1 MTRMNTMTSPPET
14 ESNTNQKVAVFMAG
28 FTLAQVPRLAVSA
41 GKFSAVRFRIS
52 SSYIP
57 LFLNQMIISYRIA
70 ALLGTM
76 VMNGLIL
83 GCPNFKQHLGIVSSI
98 CTSSMSLCYA
108 LTLVTFYTGGD
119 QGYITA
125 YYWGI
130 VLTSFMYGCSVVSV
144 TTLASSEIA
153 GYLAAIPAA
162 SIVSSSYHLSFV
174 KFGNKFRLQNINYWV
189 VVWQIITAICL
200 AVIAAGIWIV
210 AYGDGK
216 AVSSGTTAEEDD
228 FWTGLSLSGSP
239 LFLAAFGYGLQYA
252 FYPAIAPYKLAGI
265 QKGFYISLALLY
277 TGAIPPAI
285 LLYLKEAKKGPDK
298 NWTEYYGWHYAWFLF
313 ALEVTCAYIFTIILH
328 YPDGF
333 IARTLRHSTILLT
346 LVIVLYDM
354 CVHTTRGIGSN
365 GASRQTKEG
374 NSKKN
379 SKMATLNTLL
389 YSITQLIFAFMGNG
403 YLKTYSK
410 YEKDPDNWP
419 TKHFTTRKAFWY
431 WCGCSTKCAC
441 KNLVTAFTTD
451 VRGSIVEKREFLYVV
466 YADEVDNSRK
476 PPNAKDP
483 TVMKIV
489 HDI

>member
-1 MTRMNTMTSPPET
+1 MTQMSTMTET
-14 ESNTNQKVAVFMAG
+14 EESRTDQKVAAFMVG
-28 FTLAQVPRLAVSA
+28 FALAQVPRLAVSA
-41 GKFSAVRFRIS
+41 GKFAAVRFRIS

-70 ALLGTM
+70 ALIGTM

-83 GCPNFKQHLGIVSSI
+83 GYPEFKKYLNIVSSI

-130 VLTSFMYGCSVVSV
+130 VLTSFMYGCTVVSV

-153 GYLAAIPAA
+153 AYLAAIPAA
-162 SIVSSSYHLSFV
+162 CITSSSYHLSFI
-174 KFGNKFRLQNINYWV
+174 KLGNKYRLQNINYWV

-210 AYGDGK
+210 AYG
-216 AVSSGTTAEEDD
+216 SSQTSSSSTSNDD
-228 FWTGLSLSGSP
+228 FWTGIRLSWSP

-265 QKGFYISLALLY
+265 QKGFYISLTLLY

-285 LLYLKEAKKGPDK
+285 LLYLKETGKGPDK
-298 NWTEYYGWHYAWFLF
+298 NWTTYWGWHYSWFLF

-374 NSKKN
+374 NGKKN

-389 YSITQLIFAFMGNG
+389 YSIMQLIFAFMGNG
-403 YLKTYSK
+403 YLKTYRQA
-410 YEKDPDNWP
+410 EKDPDNWP

-451 VRGSIVEKREFLYVV
+451 VRGSIVEKKEHLYIV
-466 YADEVDNSRK
+466 YADEVDNIRK
-476 PPNAKDP
+476 PPKTKNPK
-483 TVMKIV
+483 VMKIV
-489 HDI
+489 YDI

>member
-1 MTRMNTMTSPPET
+1 MGTMASSQT
-14 ESNTNQKVAVFMAG
+14 EGSSLQKVAAFMAA
-28 FTLAQVPRLAVSA
+28 FALSQLPRLAVSA
-41 GKFSAVRFRIS
+41 GKFAAVRFRIG

-57 LFLNQMIISYRIA
+57 LFLNQVIISYRIA

-83 GCPNFKQHLGIVSSI
+83 GSPTFKDSLNIVSSV
-98 CTSSMSLCYA
+98 CTCSMSLCYA
-108 LTLVTFYTGGD
+108 VTLVTFYTGGD

-130 VLTSFMYGCSVVSV
+130 VLTSFMCGCTVVSV

-153 GYLAAIPAA
+153 AYLAAIPAA
-162 SIVSSSYHLSFV
+162 CITSSSYHLSFV
-174 KFGNKFRLQNINYWV
+174 KLGNKYRLQNINYWV

-200 AVIAAGIWIV
+200 AVIAAGIWIP
-210 AYGDGK
+210 AYG
-216 AVSSGTTAEEDD
+216 SSQTNKSSTSNDD
-228 FWTGLSLSGSP
+228 FWTGIRLSWSP

-265 QKGFYISLALLY
+265 QKGFYISLTLLY

-285 LLYLKEAKKGPDK
+285 LLYLKEAKKGPGRKWDGV
-298 NWTEYYGWHYAWFLF
+298 NILWHWSWLF
-313 ALEVTCAYIFTIILH
+313 FVLEVTCAYIFTIILH

-365 GASRQTKEG
+365 GASRQTKNNG
-374 NSKKN
+374 KKN

-389 YSITQLIFAFMGNG
+389 YSIMQLIFAFMGNG
-403 YLKTYSK
+403 YLKTYRQA
-410 YEKDPDNWP
+410 EKDPDNWP

-451 VRGSIVEKREFLYVV
+451 VRGSIVEKREFLFIV
-466 YADEVDNSRK
+466 YSDETDNSSK
-476 PPNAKDP
+476 LPKTKNPK
-483 TVMKIV
+483 VMKIV

>member
-1 MTRMNTMTSPPET
+1 MTQMSTMTET
-14 ESNTNQKVAVFMAG
+14 EESRTDQKVASFMAA
-28 FTLAQVPRLAVSA
+28 FALSQLPRLAVSA

-52 SSYIP
+52 SGYIP

-76 VMNGLIL
+76 VMNGLLL
-83 GCPNFKQHLGIVSSI
+83 GSPTFKDRLNIVSSI
-98 CTSSMSLCYA
+98 CTSLMSLCYA
-108 LTLVTFYTGGD
+108 VTLVTFYTGGD
-119 QGYITA
+119 EGYITA

-174 KFGNKFRLQNINYWV
+174 KLGNKYRLQNINYWV

-200 AVIAAGIWIV
+200 AVIAAGIWIP
-210 AYGDGK
+210 AYG
-216 AVSSGTTAEEDD
+216 SSQTNKSSTSNDD

-239 LFLAAFGYGLQYA
+239 LLLAAFGYGLQYA

-265 QKGFYISLALLY
+265 QKGFYISLILLY

-285 LLYLKEAKKGPDK
+285 LLYLKEAKKGPGRKWDGV
-298 NWTEYYGWHYAWFLF
+298 NILWHWSWLF
-313 ALEVTCAYIFTIILH
+313 FVLEVTCAYIFTIILH

-333 IARTLRHSTILLT
+333 IARTLRHSTVLLT

-365 GASRQTKEG
+365 GASRQTTKNDG
-374 NSKKN
+374 KSKN
-379 SKMATLNTLL
+379 QQMATLNTLL
-389 YSITQLIFAFMGNG
+389 YSIMQLVCAFMGNG
-403 YLKTYSK
+403 YLKTYRQA
-410 YEKDPDNWP
+410 EKDLDNWP
-419 TKHFTTRKAFWY
+419 TAHYGFLKSLGY

-441 KNLVTAFTTD
+441 KNLLTAFTTD

-466 YADEVDNSRK
+466 YADEVDNIRK
-476 PPNAKDP
+476 PPKTKDP

-489 HDI
+489 HGI